1 LASGK
6 RSVGRPSVADERIEE
21 ILDAYTRCVARYG
34 LDGTT
39 LQQVADEAGMARGH
53 IRHYVGNR
61 DELRRIFG
69 KRLFARYAGQGQNVA
84 TDAASGKKAETLVRH
99 FFRAGNAPN
108 DDYAAIDALFA
119 AARFDENLRKR
130 LRTVYTGLE
139 SLVSSALADDYPGRE
154 PMVYEDAAY
163 QIVALA
169 YGHWSFSELDF
180 PVARVQS
187 ALRGAL
193 AVIDRVAR
201 AQALATRR

>member
-1 LASGK
+1 MASRK
-6 RSVGRPSVADERIEE
+6 RRVGRPSVADERIDE

-39 LQQVADEAGMARGH
+39 LQLVADEAGMARGH

-61 DELRRIFG
+61 DELRRLFG
-69 KRLFARYAGQGQNVA
+69 KRLFSRYAGRGQDVA
-84 TDAASGKKAETLVRH
+84 SDAVSGKKAETLVRH
-99 FFRAGNAPN
+99 FFRAENAPN

-130 LRTVYTGLE
+130 LRTVYTGME
-139 SLVSSALADDYPGRE
+139 SLVSSALAADHPGRE
-154 PMVYEDAAY
+154 PIVYEDAAY

-169 YGHWSFSELDF
+169 YGHWTFSEIDF
-180 PVARVQS
+180 PVARAQS

-193 AVIDRVAR
+193 SIIARVAG
-201 AQALATRR
+201 A